1 MPQDLAPDTGYRYD
15 NADPSH
21 AHDYLLPSVLR
32 VLDGSGARYG
42 FDEDA
47 LYRDLSGRGFETFR
61 YRPFERVLELLH
73 GARSGSGNTLYVRD
87 AGWLAERVRSA
98 PRWTVRDAWWVGLQ
112 SDRGV

>member
-42 FDEDA
+42 CDEDA
-47 LYRDLSGRGFETFR
+47 LHRDLSGRGFETWR
-61 YRPFERVLELLH
+61 DRACERVLELLH

-87 AGWLAERVRSA
+87 AGRLAERVRSA
-98 PRWTVRDAWWVGLQ
+98 ARFAVGQGWSL
-112 SDRGV
+112 